1 MKFPKTLVFVT
12 IVNLTVATEFACA
25 QIPTP
30 QPAAT
35 AAPLTVPT
43 TANAPAASRTAL
55 APAQAAAP
63 AAPANAVDAED
74 IRDVHGPIS
83 IPYEWLW
90 AAYVAGGLALAA
102 AAYAGWRWYR
112 RHARESAKFPHE
124 IALERLEKARALMTE
139 PQAREYSFAVSEI
152 TRRYIE
158 SRFHERAAR
167 HTTEEF
173 LHGLLARTDTPLA
186 AYRESLED
194 VLNHCDLAKF
204 ARWQLS
210 VPDMEAMHESARTF
224 ILETRPA
231 AADAKTPVAGSR
243 NGNAPHTTEPQL
255 THS

>member
-1 MKFPKTLVFVT
+1 MKFPKTLVFLTVL
-12 IVNLTVATEFACA
+12 NLTVAAEFACGQTPA
-25 QIPTP
+25 QK
-30 QPAAT
+30 PAAVSSL
-35 AAPLTVPT
+35 AVPT
-43 TANAPAASRTAL
+43 TANAPAAVP
-55 APAQAAAP
+55 PAIASGQPSTAP
-63 AAPANAVDAED
+63 AANVED

-90 AAYVAGGLALAA
+90 AAYLAGGIALLV

-112 RHARESAKFPHE
+112 RHAAERAKLPHE

-167 HTTEEF
+167 RTTEEF
-173 LHGLLARTDTPLA
+173 LHDLLATTDTPLA
-186 AYRESLED
+186 AYREQLED

-204 ARWQLS
+204 ARWHLS
-210 VPDMEAMHESARTF
+210 VPDMEAMHASARAF
-224 ILETRPA
+224 ILETQPA
-231 AADAKTPVAGSR
+231 ANAKASAASR
-243 NGNAPHTTEPQL
+243 NGNVPHTTEPQL